1 MKRLRYL
8 KYSLLLI
15 SVLFLVGC
23 PPSSVT
29 ILTPSDGENF
39 EVGEEIT
46 FTGSA
51 MDPLEGEL
59 SGDSLV
65 WRSSIAGEIGTGT
78 EFTRDDLSEGT
89 HETTL
94 IATNSQGL
102 EGTATI
108 TITINEEAVTTTTYH
123 HC

>member
-1 MKRLRYL
+1 
-8 KYSLLLI
+8 
-15 SVLFLVGC
+15 
-23 PPSSVT
+23 
-29 ILTPSDGENF
+29 
-39 EVGEEIT
+39 
-46 FTGSA
+46 